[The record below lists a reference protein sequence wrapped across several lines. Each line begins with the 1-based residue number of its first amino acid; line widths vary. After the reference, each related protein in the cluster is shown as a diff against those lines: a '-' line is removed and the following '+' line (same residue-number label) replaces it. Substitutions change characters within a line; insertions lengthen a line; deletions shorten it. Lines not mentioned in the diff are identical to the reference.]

1 MFLDKNDDQQETIE
15 LDQTLEFNPKVN
27 ISKKEIQK
35 LPDFARSQIIKQ
47 VKNDILNNEKS
58 IKNARRK
65 RFLSVIAIFLISIT
79 LIATLIYLF
88 AGVVFDLV

>member
-1 MFLDKNDDQQETIE
+1 MFLDKNNDQQETIE